1 MKLARFAIPAVLFSL
16 LAACAGASD
25 AGDESASA
33 DDEAEGALSTA
44 GQSLVG
50 AYKLPG
56 DEFGAIV
63 LLNDGKFIHD
73 QPRLLNG
80 MPILGGPPP
89 GRDEGTWS
97 VSAKKKTLTL
107 RVTSGWHT
115 GTRQVFGYE
124 LQVTPLNGMFI
135 GQPPPHA
142 KLTLTAK
149 ADGEVK
155 EYRSAT
161 SWCNGL
167 PNISTS
173 DCTREKAHGVW
184 SPVETGEVS
193 CGQDNACEA
202 KAAVSAHCGGIA
214 GFQCPAGTKCVMPK
228 PHFPDQMGNCVPN

>member
-1 MKLARFAIPAVLFSL
+1 MKMTRFAVPAVLFSL

-25 AGDESASA
+25 PQDDATMTA
-33 DDEAEGALSTA
+33 DDEAEGALTAA

-63 LLNDGKFIHD
+63 LMSDGKFIHD

-107 RVTSGWHT
+107 KVTSGWHQ
-115 GTRQVFGYE
+115 GTRQVYGYE
-124 LQVTPLNGMFI
+124 RVAIPLNGIFM
-135 GQPPPHA
+135 GAPPA
-142 KLTLTAK
+142 KLVLTAK
-149 ADGEVK
+149 VGGEVK
-155 EYRSAT
+155 EYRSTA

-193 CGQDNACEA
+193 CGEDNACEA

-214 GFQCPAGTKCVMPK
+214 GFQCPAGTKCVMSK
-228 PHFPDQMGNCVPN
+228 PHYPDQMGNCVPN